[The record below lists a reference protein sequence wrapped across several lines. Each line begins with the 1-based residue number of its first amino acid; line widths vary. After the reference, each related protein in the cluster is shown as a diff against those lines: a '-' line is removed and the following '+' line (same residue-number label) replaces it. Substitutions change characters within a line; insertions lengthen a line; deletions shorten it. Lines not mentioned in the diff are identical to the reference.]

1 MLRRMDESSSRVV
14 LRTTRRRAQADE
26 WALVLAAEGIDAL
39 VAGSSE
45 GFVVAVPADAS
56 ERAERALAS
65 FAHENVRPPRPPEP
79 PAIDLLAG
87 RHAFAVSIALLLCF
101 AATGPEGGAFAERG
115 DAAAQAIRDGALW
128 RSVTA
133 LTLHA
138 DAAHVLGNA
147 IAGALFLGAVFRAFG
162 CGVGGALALASG
174 ALGNLTNALLRAPE
188 HATIGAST
196 AVFGALGI
204 AAGHSLVQRRAS
216 LRGRPL
222 WLPIGAALALLAF
235 LGTTGERVDLWAH
248 AFGLLAG
255 IALGCAAA
263 CVPVAWLASRGV
275 QSGAGVA
282 TLAALAGAWWAA
294 LRA

>member
-1 MLRRMDESSSRVV
+1 MDESPSRVA

-26 WALVLAAEGIDAL
+26 WALVLAAENIDAL
-39 VAGSSE
+39 VEGSPA
-45 GFVVAVPADAS
+45 GFVLAVPGWEC

-65 FAHENVRPPRPPEP
+65 FAEENVRPARAPEP
-79 PAIDLLAG
+79 PAVDVHAG
-87 RHAFAVSIALLLCF
+87 GHALVVAALLLLTF
-101 AATGPEGGAFAERG
+101 VVTGPEGGGFADRG
-115 DAAAQAIRDGALW
+115 DGSAQAIRDGEVW

-133 LTLHA
+133 LLLHA

-162 CGVGGALALASG
+162 LGLGGALTLASG
-174 ALGNLTNALLRAPE
+174 ALGNWINALLRAPD

-204 AAGHSLVQRRAS
+204 AAAHTLVQRRAA

-235 LGTTGERVDLWAH
+235 LGTAGERVDLWAH
-248 AFGLLAG
+248 AFGLGCG
-255 IALGCAAA
+255 IALGCMAAQIPSRWI
-263 CVPVAWLASRGV
+263 VSRGV
-275 QSGAGVA
+275 QAIAGTA
-282 TLAALAGAWWAA
+282 TLIVLAASCWLA

>member
-1 MLRRMDESSSRVV
+1 MLGRMDELSSRVA

-26 WALVLAAEGIDAL
+26 WALVLAAEGVDAL
-39 VAGSSE
+39 VAGSPE
-45 GFVVAVPADAS
+45 GFVLAVPAAES

-79 PAIDLLAG
+79 PAIDARG
-87 RHAFAVSIALLLCF
+87 ERHAFAVAMALLLTF
-101 AATGPEGGAFAERG
+101 AVTGPEGGAFAGRG
-115 DAAAQAIRDGALW
+115 DASAQAIRDGAVW
-128 RSVTA
+128 RSITA
-133 LTLHA
+133 LLLHA

-174 ALGNLTNALLRAPE
+174 ALGNLINALLRAPD

-204 AAGHSLVQRRAS
+204 AAGHTLVRRRAS

-222 WLPIGAALALLAF
+222 WLPLGAALALLAF

-255 IALGCAAA
+255 IVLGCAAA
-263 CVPVAWLASRGV
+263 CAPLAWLASRAL
-275 QSGAGVA
+275 QRAAGAA
-282 TLAALAGAWWAA
+282 TLVAIAGAWWLA
-294 LRA
+294 LRS

>member
-1 MLRRMDESSSRVV
+1 MDEFSSRVA

-26 WALVLAAEGIDAL
+26 WALVLAAESIDAL
-39 VAGSSE
+39 VEGSAA
-45 GFVVAVPADAS
+45 GFVLAVPAGEC

-65 FAHENVRPPRPPEP
+65 FAHENAQQPRPPEP
-79 PAIDLLAG
+79 PAIDADAG
-87 RHAFAVSIALLLCF
+87 RHALVVGGALLLTF
-101 AATGPEGGAFAERG
+101 VVTGPEGGRFVDLG
-115 DAAAQAIRDGALW
+115 DASAQAIRDGAVW

-133 LTLHA
+133 LLLHA

-162 CGVGGALALASG
+162 LGFGGALTLASG
-174 ALGNLTNALLRAPE
+174 ALGNWINAVLRAPD
-188 HATIGAST
+188 HASIGAST

-204 AAGHSLVQRRAS
+204 AAAHSLVQRRAS

-248 AFGLLAG
+248 AFGLAAG
-255 IALGCAAA
+255 IALGCVAARMPA
-263 CVPVAWLASRGV
+263 GWLASRAAQV
-275 QSGAGVA
+275 VAGTA
-282 TLAALAGAWWAA
+282 TFVVLVGSWWLA
-294 LRA
+294 LRS

>member
-1 MLRRMDESSSRVV
+1 MEESPPRVA

-26 WALVLAAEGIDAL
+26 WALVLAAEGLDAL
-39 VAGSSE
+39 VAGSPD
-45 GFVVAVPADAS
+45 GFVLAVPAS
-56 ERAERALAS
+56 EYERAERALAS
-65 FAHENVRPPRPPEP
+65 FADENVRVPPPPEP
-79 PAIDLLAG
+79 PAIDARSE
-87 RHAFAVSIALLLCF
+87 RHAFAVAIALLLTF
-101 AATGPEGGAFAERG
+101 AVTGPEGGVFAGRG
-115 DAAAQAIRDGALW
+115 DASAQAIRDGAVW
-128 RSVTA
+128 RSITA
-133 LTLHA
+133 LLLHA

-174 ALGNLTNALLRAPE
+174 ALGNMANALLRAPD

-248 AFGLLAG
+248 AFGLVAG
-255 IALGCAAA
+255 MALGCAAA
-263 CVPVAWLASRGV
+263 YVPVAWLASHAV
-275 QSGAGVA
+275 QRVAGAA
-282 TLAALAGAWWAA
+282 TLVALAGAWWLA
-294 LRA
+294 LRS